1 MAFFQ
6 LVVGCIYLASRGSDA
21 LVLLTI
27 LASAASV
34 LTGLFLRLIL
44 CCVVGV
50 DHDGDGDGGGG
61 AHSLNNNNNNSN
73 TTELGSMNPTFD
85 EE

>member
-1 MAFFQ
+1 MVA
-6 LVVGCIYLASRGSDA
+6 IAYLGIDPDSRDSI
-21 LVLLTI
+21 VYLTI

-50 DHDGDGDGGGG
+50 DDNSEADGTDVAQPRPEAGDG
-61 AHSLNNNNNNSN
+61 L
-73 TTELGSMNPTFD
+73 ELGSLNPTFD
-85 EE
+85 S